1 MWSVVNEFGHDFIFY
16 EQTLLISWKLCEKSV
31 YVCVSVRLLLNMIS
45 DEIGESACNH
55 QNDRLKINF
64 CFCSSAKPQNDK
76 QISDYTYILEAI
88 YTDIHLLSI
97 SWSEIRM

>member
-1 MWSVVNEFGHDFIFY
+1 MNIRE
-16 EQTLLISWKLCEKSV
+16 CER
-31 YVCVSVRLLLNMIS
+31 VCVCVRLLLNMIS

-88 YTDIHLLSI
+88 YTDIYLLSI
-97 SWSEIRM
+97 S